1 MSEQQDQHK
10 NVNEPLICASPRTSG
25 IHVDQLQKVAMEQE
39 AAKHGLGV
47 ITAAIFLAGEM
58 AGSGVLAL
66 PYAMIGTG
74 QILL

>member
-1 MSEQQDQHK
+1 MSEQQQQQK
-10 NVNEPLICASPRTSG
+10 NVTEPLICASPRSG

-74 QILL
+74 EY